1 MTSSS
6 IVHWLLAPESRP
18 RKSPHIALNRVI
30 SRNLRLLPP
39 YASNRCPAGTESIDQ
54 NQGLPIWRADLAE
67 NKEAM
72 IMKSMGA
79 RAAPMTP
86 PKQNSSVLSVS

>member
-1 MTSSS
+1 
-6 IVHWLLAPESRP
+6 LPAP
-18 RKSPHIALNRVI
+18 K
-30 SRNLRLLPP
+30 
-39 YASNRCPAGTESIDQ
+39 SIDQ
-54 NQGLPIWRADLAE
+54 NQGLLIWRADLAE

-86 PKQNSSVLSVS
+86 PKRNS